1 MEMQKKSMLLVVYCS
16 LLIQAK
22 STWEKS
28 TTNGDTTPKPT
39 VTVSTQKMVTIYMS
53 CSYCYGKAKIDPK
66 CTSGCNKFITWP
78 ADKALIKSAT
88 QRPSTVNRFRRVN
101 DSNNAFMA
109 LSEEEEKKVDTLLPK
124 FVLHSESSVV
134 ALLAGILACLVL
146 LLVVIA
152 VGLCCYATK
161 KKRSVKK
168 EPPKSTVLTLRPLEF
183 QNV

>member
-1 MEMQKKSMLLVVYCS
+1 MQKISMLLVVYCS

-53 CSYCYGKAKIDPK
+53 CSYCYGKAKVDPR
-66 CTSGCNKFITWP
+66 CTSGCDKFITWP
-78 ADKALIKSAT
+78 ADKALIKGAT
-88 QRPSTVNRFRRVN
+88 HRPSTVNQFRRVN
-101 DSNNAFMA
+101 HSHSAFMA
-109 LSEEEEKKVDTLLPK
+109 LSQEEENKVDTLLPK
-124 FVLHSESSVV
+124 FVLHSESTVV
-134 ALLAGILACLVL
+134 VLLAGILACLVL
-146 LLVVIA
+146 LLVVIV

-161 KKRSVKK
+161 KKPSVKK
-168 EPPKSTVLTLRPLEF
+168 QPPKSTVLTLRPLEF